1 MRNRLLW
8 LIEPKVHLDSTRKIF
23 SDASLMQIIVPLF
36 FEQLLTMMVGIA
48 DTFMISYAGDAAV
61 SGVSLVNMFVT
72 IFIYLFTALA
82 AGGAVVV
89 SQYIGS
95 RSRQDADCSAGQ
107 LLTSAVIISIVLTGM
122 TLIWN
127 RQMLQF
133 LFRKVEPDV
142 MDACVV
148 YLRIT
153 ALSFP
158 ALAIYNAGAALCRS
172 CGRTDLT
179 MKVSV
184 AANIINVAGNA
195 IGIFLLHVGVAG
207 VAYPTLAARIFSA
220 VVISA
225 VCFDQA
231 QAVSYQWKNIL
242 AWHPA
247 MIRRILKIAVPNG
260 VENGLF
266 QLVKVA
272 LSSITALFGTAQ
284 IAANGIAQSFW
295 SLAAMIGVAMGPV
308 FITVVGQCMGSGDV
322 EAAEYYFKKLYRMTL
337 AGSIAWNVLI
347 FAVTPVVMLAY
358 PLSDEIIRLVI
369 LLVFIHNL
377 FNAAAFPA
385 SGALPNGLR
394 AAGDVRYTMYVAV
407 ASTIIIRFVLSV
419 ILGIWMDLGVIGV
432 AAAMCCD
439 WMVRAVLFLHRFHS
453 GKWKEFQVIEKR
465 RL

>member
-1 MRNRLLW
+1 MRNKLLQI
-8 LIEPKVHLDSTRKIF
+8 IEPKTHLDSGRKIF
-23 SDASLMQIIVPLF
+23 SDASLMRMIVPLF

-95 RSRQDADCSAGQ
+95 GNRKEADCSAGQ
-107 LLTSAVIISIVLTGM
+107 MLISAVIISIVLAGG

-127 RQMLQF
+127 RQLLRF
-133 LFRKVEPDV
+133 LFRKIEADV
-142 MDACVV
+142 MDACVI
-148 YLRIT
+148 YLRIM
-153 ALSFP
+153 AFSFP
-158 ALAIYNAGAALCRS
+158 ALAVYNAGTAMCRS
-172 CGRTDLT
+172 TGRTDLT

-195 IGIFLLHVGVAG
+195 IGIFVLRAGVAG
-207 VAYPTLAARIFSA
+207 VAYPTLIARTFSA
-220 VVISA
+220 AAMTV
-225 VCFDQA
+225 VCFDRT
-231 QAVSYQWKNIL
+231 QAVSYRWRNIL

-247 MIRRILKIAVPNG
+247 MVRRILKIAVPNG

-295 SLAAMIGVAMGPV
+295 SLAAMIGVTMGPV
-308 FITVVGQCMGSGDV
+308 FITVVGQCMGNGDT
-322 EAAEYYFKKLYRMTL
+322 EAAEYYFEKLYRITL
-337 AGSIAWNVLI
+337 VGSIVWNILI
-347 FAVTPVVMLAY
+347 FAATPVVMMAY
-358 PLSDEIIRLVI
+358 PLSEEIIRLVI
-369 LLVFIHNL
+369 ILVFIHNL
-377 FNAAAFPA
+377 FNAVAFPA

-394 AAGDVRYTMYVAV
+394 AAGDVRYTMYVAI
-407 ASTIIIRFVLSV
+407 ASTIVIRFVLSV
-419 ILGIWMDLGVIGV
+419 ILGIWLDLGVIGI

-439 WMVRAVLFLHRFHS
+439 WMVRAMLFLHRFRS
-453 GKWKEFQVIEKR
+453 GKWKEFQVID
-465 RL
+465 

>member
-1 MRNRLLW
+1 
-8 LIEPKVHLDSTRKIF
+8 
-23 SDASLMQIIVPLF
+23 
-36 FEQLLTMMVGIA
+36 
-48 DTFMISYAGDAAV
+48 
-61 SGVSLVNMFVT
+61 
-72 IFIYLFTALA
+72 
-82 AGGAVVV
+82 
-89 SQYIGS
+89 
-95 RSRQDADCSAGQ
+95 
-107 LLTSAVIISIVLTGM
+107 
-122 TLIWN
+122 
-127 RQMLQF
+127 
-133 LFRKVEPDV
+133 

-195 IGIFLLHVGVAG
+195 IGIFLLRAGVAS
-207 VAYPTLAARIFSA
+207 VAYPTLIARIFSA
-220 VVISA
+220 VAISA
-225 VCFDQA
+225 VCFDQP
-231 QAVSYQWKNIL
+231 QAVSYQWRNIL
-242 AWHPA
+242 AWRPA
-247 MIRRILKIAVPNG
+247 MIRRILKLAVPNG

-295 SLAAMIGVAMGPV
+295 SLAAMIGVSMGPV
-308 FITVVGQCMGSGDV
+308 FITVVGQCMGSGDM

-358 PLSDEIIRLVI
+358 PLSDEIIKLVI

-394 AAGDVRYTMYVAV
+394 AAGDVRCTMYVAV

-439 WMVRAVLFLHRFHS
+439 WMVRAALFLHRFHS

-465 RL
+465 RLQHEQ

>member
-1 MRNRLLW
+1 MGSKLLQ
-8 LIEPKVHLDSTRKIF
+8 LIEPKTSLDSRRRIF
-23 SDASLMQIIVPLF
+23 SNASLMRMIVPLF

-72 IFIYLFTALA
+72 IFIYLFSALA

-95 RSRQDADCSAGQ
+95 GNRKNADCSAGQ
-107 LLTSAVIISIVLTGM
+107 LLTSAVIISVVLTGI
-122 TLIWN
+122 TLAWD
-127 RQMLQF
+127 RPLLQF
-133 LFRKVEPDV
+133 LFRKVKPDV

-158 ALAIYNAGAALCRS
+158 ALAVYNAGAALSRS

-179 MKVSV
+179 MKVSI
-184 AANIINVAGNA
+184 AANIINVTGNA
-195 IGIFLLHVGVAG
+195 IGIFLLHAGVAG
-207 VAYPTLAARIFSA
+207 VAYPTLIARIFSA
-220 VVISA
+220 VVMTA

-231 QAVSYQWKNIL
+231 QAVTYRWRNIW
-242 AWHPA
+242 AWRPA

-295 SLAAMIGVAMGPV
+295 SLAAMIGVTMGPV
-308 FITVVGQCMGSGDV
+308 FITVVGQCMGSGDA
-322 EAAEYYFKKLYRMTL
+322 EAAEYYFRKLYRITL
-337 AGSIAWNVLI
+337 AGSIVWNILI
-347 FAVTPVVMLAY
+347 FLVTPIIMLAY
-358 PLSDEIIRLVI
+358 PLSDEIIHLVI
-369 LLVFIHNL
+369 VLVLIHNL

-407 ASTIIIRFVLSV
+407 ISTIVIRFVLSV
-419 ILGIWMDLGVIGV
+419 ILGIWMDLGVIGI

-439 WMVRAVLFLHRFHS
+439 WLVRAVLFLRRFRS
-453 GKWKEFQVIEKR
+453 GKWKDFQIIEEKP
-465 RL
+465 L